1 LYLADKWYHSSRDG
15 IYALKKEV
23 DMFKGSVV
31 AIVTPFKNG
40 DIDFESLE
48 RLIDFQV
55 ENGTSAILPC
65 GTTGESPTLSHAE
78 HDEVVEFVTKKV
90 NKRVR
95 VIAGSGSNSTREALR
110 LTRHAKAVGA
120 DGALVI
126 TPYYNRPTQR
136 GLRYHFERIAKEV
149 DIPIVIYNVPGRT
162 GVNIA
167 PETVASLAKVPN
179 IVAIKEASGSIDQ
192 VSQIL
197 SRCDITV
204 LSGDDSLT
212 FPMMSLGAKGVVS
225 VVANILPKRIAE
237 MVSSF
242 LDKDIEGA
250 RTLHY
255 ELYRMSKILFIE
267 TNPIPVKAALAM
279 MGKIQEEYR
288 LPLCRMGEE
297 NRSKLEGILKDY
309 ELI

>member
-1 LYLADKWYHSSRDG
+1 
-15 IYALKKEV
+15 
-23 DMFKGSVV
+23 MFKGSVV
-31 AIVTPFKNG
+31 AIVTPFKKG
-40 DIDFESLE
+40 EVDFDALGELVE
-48 RLIDFQV
+48 FQIA
-55 ENGTSAILPC
+55 NGTSAILPC
-65 GTTGESPTLSHAE
+65 GTTGESPTLSHEE
-78 HDEVVEFVTKKV
+78 HDQVVEFVTKKV
-90 NKRVR
+90 NRRVK

-110 LTRHAKAVGA
+110 LTKHAKEVGA

-126 TPYYNRPTQR
+126 TPYYNKPTQR
-136 GLRYHFERIAKEV
+136 GLHYHFEHIAREV

-167 PETVASLAKVPN
+167 PETVSSLSKIPN
-179 IVAIKEASGSIDQ
+179 IVAIKEASGSLEQ

-225 VVANILPKRIAE
+225 VAANILPNRIAE
-237 MVSSF
+237 MVSNF
-242 LDKDIEGA
+242 LEKDIDAA
-250 RTLHY
+250 RVLHY
-255 ELYRMSKILFIE
+255 ELYRLTKIIFIE

-279 MGKIQEEYR
+279 MGKIAEEYR
-288 LPLCRMGEE
+288 LPLCRMSDE
-297 NRSKLEGILKDY
+297 NRSRLEKVLKDY